1 MATSLEKWIR
11 LYIAQEMAIP
21 RKGKGLLLLFVLK
34 VEPPISIGK
43 YYYASLQQDFYLVK
57 FHGHGNPFPQKGNA
71 VNKVLE
77 KTLPAADDM

>member
-1 MATSLEKWIR
+1 MVIL
-11 LYIAQEMAIP
+11 

-34 VEPPISIGK
+34 VESPISIGK
-43 YYYASLQQDFYLVK
+43 YCYAGLQQDFYFVK
-57 FHGHGNPFPQKGNA
+57 FHGYGNPLPQKGNA